1 MQNINEKAL
10 AVTAEVS
17 KAVLGKPEVV
27 LKIMM
32 AILARGHV
40 LIEDIPGVG
49 KTTLA
54 QAFARAMD
62 LTQNRV
68 QFTPDVLPSD
78 IVGFSLYQK
87 ETGKF
92 VYHPGAVMCNLF
104 LADEINRTSARTQ
117 SALLE
122 VMEESAVTVDGVTRV
137 LPQPFTVF
145 ATENPVGSVGTQ
157 MLPESQLDRFMVC
170 VVMGYPDTEAEREIL
185 TRQPRHGLLGV
196 KDLHAVQHK
205 GLPAVQCSFDAVEC
219 VGLHRCVGGVQ
230 TVGGIGGGQVGG
242 FGKAVRIGDEP
253 GADAAARIRYGQGH
267 AGQRR
272 GLPGSRGIDQYTAF
286 GHIKTPPAP
295 HYANAH
301 NCVTMGAGGA
311 IMVYLSGFRFPDR
324 AQEANYMAFS
334 PRARQTCYDSYY
346 PFGLFEGRTL
356 PELDFLEITIL
367 YGGNGSGKTTLLN
380 VMADALRLYRRAEYN
395 RTPFFDDYA
404 RLCEPRTMRPIP
416 TGSMILTSDDVFDYM
431 LDLRAL
437 NDGVDTRREQMFADY
452 NDLRREKF
460 QMHGMKDY
468 DRLKQVSAARR
479 YSQSQMARRTLPANV
494 RTRSNGESALAVF
507 SERIRENALYL
518 LDEPENSLSPERQL
532 ELARF
537 LHDSARFYNCQFV
550 IATHSPFLLAMPG
563 ARIYDLDSEPIA
575 TKRWTEL
582 ENVRATWEF
591 FQSHKD
597 EFK

>member
-1 MQNINEKAL
+1 
-10 AVTAEVS
+10 
-17 KAVLGKPEVV
+17 
-27 LKIMM
+27 
-32 AILARGHV
+32 
-40 LIEDIPGVG
+40 
-49 KTTLA
+49 
-54 QAFARAMD
+54 
-62 LTQNRV
+62 
-68 QFTPDVLPSD
+68 
-78 IVGFSLYQK
+78 
-87 ETGKF
+87 
-92 VYHPGAVMCNLF
+92 
-104 LADEINRTSARTQ
+104 
-117 SALLE
+117 
-122 VMEESAVTVDGVTRV
+122 
-137 LPQPFTVF
+137 
-145 ATENPVGSVGTQ
+145 
-157 MLPESQLDRFMVC
+157 
-170 VVMGYPDTEAEREIL
+170 
-185 TRQPRHGLLGV
+185 
-196 KDLHAVQHK
+196 
-205 GLPAVQCSFDAVEC
+205 
-219 VGLHRCVGGVQ
+219 
-230 TVGGIGGGQVGG
+230 
-242 FGKAVRIGDEP
+242 
-253 GADAAARIRYGQGH
+253 
-267 AGQRR
+267 
-272 GLPGSRGIDQYTAF
+272 
-286 GHIKTPPAP
+286 
-295 HYANAH
+295 
-301 NCVTMGAGGA
+301 
-311 IMVYLSGFRFPDR
+311 MVYLSGFRFPDR

-367 YGGNGSGKTTLLN
+367 YGGKTTLLN

-537 LHDSARFYNCQFV
+537 LHDSARFYNCQF
-550 IATHSPFLLAMPG
+550 IISTHSPFLLAMKDALVYNLEMSPAG
-563 ARIYDLDSEPIA
+563 TCPWYDVAS
-575 TKRWTEL
+575 
-582 ENVRATWEF
+582 VRLWYDF
-591 FQSHKD
+591 FREHEAEIKYD
-597 EFK
+597 RKY